1 MVFLAEVLIFV
12 SATGIMIPL
21 LSRVREI
28 SRKLFKFMLLIDQED
43 VQQVIRRTKRFIK
56 VYIEKDIILEDSLIQ
71 YTNLDSSNLQSI
83 FSEQGQD
90 TLKDMS
96 F

>member
-1 MVFLAEVLIFV
+1 
-12 SATGIMIPL
+12 
-21 LSRVREI
+21 
-28 SRKLFKFMLLIDQED
+28 MLLIDQED